1 MAYAFAEKEDDA
13 GFNGDGT
20 STYHGVVGVRTKIID
35 GTHTAGAVDVA
46 TATHNLFSEIDA
58 NDITGMMGALPQ
70 YALGGAKFYCS
81 QLAWSAVFERLMAA
95 AGGNTT
101 TTLAAGVQK
110 SYLGYPVEISQK
122 MPAGPATDYDAQAML
137 LFGDLSKA
145 AMLGNRRGFRVKV
158 SEDRYLE
165 TDEIGIRGT
174 TRSDINVHS
183 LGDNTTAG
191 PIVALIGSSS

>member
-1 MAYAFAEKEDDA
+1 
-13 GFNGDGT
+13 
-20 STYHGVVGVRTKIID
+20 
-35 GTHTAGAVDVA
+35 
-46 TATHNLFSEIDA
+46 
-58 NDITGMMGALPQ
+58 
-70 YALGGAKFYCS
+70 
-81 QLAWSAVFERLMAA
+81 
-95 AGGNTT
+95 
-101 TTLAAGVQK
+101 
-110 SYLGYPVEISQK
+110 
-122 MPAGPATDYDAQAML
+122 MPAGAATDYDAQAML